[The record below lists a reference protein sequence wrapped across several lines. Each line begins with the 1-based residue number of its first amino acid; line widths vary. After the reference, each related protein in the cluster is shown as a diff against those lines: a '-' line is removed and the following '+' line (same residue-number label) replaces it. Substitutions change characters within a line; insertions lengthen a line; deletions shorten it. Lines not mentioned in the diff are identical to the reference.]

1 MPPTRQALAAMERTR
16 AKLNTQ
22 NVPLNFNWTQGQY
35 NFYRCPAKYKIL
47 VKGRRWGATLSA
59 AMYIIQ
65 QMIKNM
71 YKKDGYYVLWIDVLY
86 FNISAYYMKYFAPLM
101 GNLGLPQEAW
111 EWREQKKQLRIGS
124 SVLDMRSADRKE
136 SLEGFGYNL
145 VFFNEAGWIL
155 RDRELWTMTV
165 APMTLERHADV
176 IFSGTPKGIID
187 PKDPKKDC
195 LFLELYNK
203 GKSGDPHWKSFH
215 FTTYDNPYITESDI
229 ELMKESIPASIWRQE
244 IYGEFLNVSQEPIFY
259 EKWFSIIPKLPAAG
273 IVYKVMSLD
282 TAFKTKKESDYSC
295 CLVIFQTPNNYIIV
309 DMINEKYEFP
319 ALLEATQNMWNKY
332 RTDVV
337 LIEDKASGQS
347 LIQSL
352 KANTTIPI
360 HGILPDTDKY
370 TRAAATTFLCQ
381 TGKIQLLEGHWNKEF
396 LLQLLN
402 FPCGSDDIVDAFSQ
416 ALNHLRDWKG
426 SSNSFM
432 SAKLKEKHM
441 AGVGPRIAINE
452 RLAGFASPLHL
463 QDTMRGFR

>member
-1 MPPTRQALAAMERTR
+1 MAIERV
-16 AKLNTQ
+16 KEELNTQ
-22 NVPLNFNWTQGQY
+22 TVPLKFNWTRGQY
-35 NFYRCPAKYKIL
+35 NFYRHPAKYKIL

-59 AMYIIQ
+59 AMFIVQ
-65 QMIKNM
+65 KMVKNM
-71 YKKDGYYVLWIDVLY
+71 YRKDGYYVLWIDVLY
-86 FNISAYYMKYFAPLM
+86 FNISSYYMKYFAPLI
-101 GNLGLPQEAW
+101 GNLGLPPEAF

-124 SVLDMRSADRKE
+124 SILDMRSADRKE

-187 PKDPKKDC
+187 PKDPKRDC
-195 LFLELYNK
+195 LFFELYKK
-203 GKSGDPHWKSFH
+203 GKGDDPHWKSFH
-215 FTTYDNPYITESDI
+215 FTTYDNPYITETDI
-229 ELMKESIPASIWRQE
+229 ELMKESIPAVIHRQE
-244 IYGEFLNVSQEPIFY
+244 IYGEFLNISSEPIFY
-259 EKWFSIIPKLPAAG
+259 EKWFPIISRLPDAG

-295 CLVIFQTPNNYIIV
+295 CLVIYQTPTHYIIV

-319 ALLEATQNMWNKY
+319 ELLEATQTMWNKY
-332 RTDVV
+332 KTDVV

-352 KANTTIPI
+352 KTNTTIPI
-360 HGILPDTDKY
+360 HGINPDTDKY
-370 TRAAATTFLCQ
+370 TRACASTFLCQ
-381 TGKIQLLEGHWNKEF
+381 AGKIQLLEGYWNKEF

-416 ALNHLRDWKG
+416 AMNHLRDWKG
-426 SSNSFM
+426 SGNSFLNY
-432 SAKLKEKHM
+432 KIKENHVPGM
-441 AGVGPRIAINE
+441 APRMPIKE
-452 RLAGFASPLHL
+452 RLLGFSTPLYL
-463 QDTMRGFR
+463 QDTMRGYR